1 MKSLLNAVLMVGCY
15 LICTHCL
22 LREAQAESDQLALL
36 VGCTRYPN
44 LAPSFSLEGPANDVV
59 LMRHLLIE
67 RFGFRADSIV
77 TLAAEVPG
85 AQGLPTRSEI
95 ESQLKKLAER
105 ARAGDQVVV
114 FLAGHGSQQPVC
126 VEDRDYP
133 EPDGLDEIFLPQD
146 VGTWDGER
154 GHVENA
160 IVDDQLREW
169 LEPIQKQGA
178 FLWVI
183 VDACHAGSMV
193 RGSGVERVRQVP
205 PEMLVPR
212 AVLEA
217 AIRRAAAVAPPTRG
231 AQFETR
237 PSLLSPVAK
246 HWVAIYACQSTEPTV
261 ERPLPEDA
269 DAPVSHGLLTFTL
282 NQVLMRSDAALTY
295 RELVSAVER
304 QYVAWGRTFPAPL
317 VEGTDR
323 DRQVLGK
330 ALGPVRS
337 AIMLGGLPGGA
348 RVINAGALHGITS
361 DSVLAVYPASGELE
375 TGRLLG
381 HVRVKKTEMLSAVV
395 EPCAYGGRGL
405 QHDLPEGARCE
416 IAFLDFRNRRLR
428 LALDLPPPH
437 EQGEFKLRYEALGSA
452 LQRLSEQPGQLL
464 EYVAELRQSDW
475 LVRVRGDQ
483 LWLMPSTGWTAHSSP
498 DGRDATPMVS
508 NALGPR
514 TLDAETAPWL
524 SQTLGR
530 VARTRALL
538 ALADPKTAVAT
549 PRARQLD
556 VQLEM
561 RKVGNTTQMADE
573 EGWQRDPDRMMA
585 GDVVEFRV
593 RNRSA
598 VTVDV
603 TLLFLDSGYGITA
616 YFPRSGEVDDNRV
629 RPGAEIRT
637 PLARIT
643 SQTTG
648 REHMLL
654 IAVKAGGA
662 PVDFGCLMQPML
674 DKVRSSET
682 GVGLSFDSP
691 LGQILKS
698 TYYGVSSTRG
708 ATAVGLESYTVTCL
722 TWTTAVER

>member
-1 MKSLLNAVLMVGCY
+1 MRSLRNAVLIVGCY
-15 LICTHCL
+15 VIFTHGL
-22 LREAQAESDQLALL
+22 LRESQAESDQMALL

-44 LAPSFSLEGPANDVV
+44 LAPSFSLDGPANDVA

-95 ESQLKKLAER
+95 ESQLKKLAVR
-105 ARAGDQVVV
+105 AREGDQVVV

-126 VEDRDYP
+126 VEDRDFP

-146 VGTWDGER
+146 VGAWDGER

-160 IVDDQLREW
+160 IADDQLREW
-169 LEPIQKQGA
+169 LAPIQNQGA

-205 PEMLVPR
+205 PKMLVPR
-212 AVLEA
+212 EVLDA
-217 AIRRAAAVAPPTRG
+217 AIRRAAAVAPTARG
-231 AQFETR
+231 GQFETR
-237 PSLLSPVAK
+237 PSLLSPIAK

-261 ERPLPEDA
+261 ERPLPEDV

-282 NQVLMRSDAALTY
+282 NQVLMRSKTALTY

-304 QYVAWGRTFPAPL
+304 QYVAWGRTFPSPL

-323 DRQVLGK
+323 DRQVLGNS
-330 ALGPVRS
+330 LGPVRS
-337 AIMLGGLPGGA
+337 AIVLDGMPGGA
-348 RVINAGALHGITS
+348 RKINAGALHGISS
-361 DSVLAVYPASGELE
+361 DSVLAVYPASGEAE
-375 TGRLLG
+375 IGRLLG
-381 HVRVKKTEMLSAVV
+381 HVRVKKTEMLAAIV
-395 EPCAYGGRGL
+395 EPCAYGTTALR
-405 QHDLPEGARCE
+405 HDLPKGARCE

-437 EQGEFKLRYEALGSA
+437 EQGEFKRSYEALKSA
-452 LQRLSEQPGQLL
+452 LQRLSERPGQLL
-464 EYVAELRQSDW
+464 EYVADLRQSDW
-475 LVRVRGDQ
+475 LVRVRGAE
-483 LWLMPSTGWTAHSSP
+483 LWLMPSTGWIAQSSP
-498 DGRDATPMVS
+498 HEGESTPMIS
-508 NALGPR
+508 ATLGPR
-514 TLDAETAPWL
+514 ALDDETAPWL
-524 SQTLGR
+524 TQTLGR

-538 ALADPKTAVAT
+538 ALADAKTAVAA
-549 PRARQLD
+549 PRARQLE

-561 RKVGNTTQMADE
+561 RKIGSTTPMEDE
-573 EGWQRDPDRMMA
+573 EGWQHDPDRMMV

-616 YFPRSGEVDDNRV
+616 YFPRSGEVDDNRL

-654 IAVKAGGA
+654 IAVKAGEA
-662 PVDFGCLMQPML
+662 PVDFSCLGQATL
-674 DKVRSSET
+674 DGVRSTEV
-682 GVGLSFDSP
+682 GVGVSFDSP
-691 LGQILKS
+691 LGQILKT

-708 ATAVGLESYTVTCL
+708 ATAVGLETYAVSCL
-722 TWTTAVER
+722 TWTTTVGQ